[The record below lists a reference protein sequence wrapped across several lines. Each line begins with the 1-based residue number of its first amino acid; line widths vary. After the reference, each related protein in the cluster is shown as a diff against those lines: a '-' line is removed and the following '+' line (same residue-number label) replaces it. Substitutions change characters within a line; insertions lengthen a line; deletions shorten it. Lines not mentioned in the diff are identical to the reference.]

1 MKILIIE
8 DQPTIVEIVALAIQI
23 RWPEAIVLTTQLGA
37 KGIELIEAEVP
48 DIVILDLGLPDIDGL
63 EVLKQI
69 RLFSEVP
76 IIILTVRD
84 EEQDIVK
91 GLEWGA
97 DEYIVKP
104 FRQLELMARV
114 NALLR
119 KKNVPTGEAS
129 LVYGPLRLDLS
140 RSRLFTDGKEINL
153 TNTESLILYHLM
165 KYAEKVVTLSELTE
179 ILWGVDFPK
188 ATDAIRVY
196 IRRLRIKIEIDP
208 SKPQFIHTLTGQG
221 YTLKILD

>member
-23 RWPEAIVLTTQLGA
+23 RWPEATVITTQLGA

-63 EVLKQI
+63 EVLKQV

-129 LVYGPLRLDLS
+129 LVYGPLRLDLP
-140 RSRLFTDGKEINL
+140 RSRLFTDRKEINL

-196 IRRLRIKIEIDP
+196 IRRLRTKIEIDP
-208 SKPQFIHTLTGQG
+208 SKPQFIHTRIGQG
-221 YTLKILD
+221 YTLKVLG

>member
-23 RWPEAIVLTTQLGA
+23 RWPEATVITTQLGA

-63 EVLKQI
+63 EVLKQV

-104 FRQLELMARV
+104 FRQLELIARI

-179 ILWGVDFPK
+179 ILWGVDFPN

-208 SKPQFIHTLTGQG
+208 SKPQFLHTRTGQG
-221 YTLKILD
+221 YTLKILG

>member
-23 RWPEAIVLTTQLGA
+23 RWPEATVITTQLGA

-63 EVLKQI
+63 EVLKQV

-104 FRQLELMARV
+104 FRQLELIARI

-129 LVYGPLRLDLS
+129 LVYGPLRLDLP
-140 RSRLFTDGKEINL
+140 RSRLFTDRKEINL

-188 ATDAIRVY
+188 AADAIRVY

-208 SKPQFIHTLTGQG
+208 SKPQFLHTRTGQG
-221 YTLKILD
+221 YTLKILG